1 MKKRIM
7 LRLVGILLVQV
18 GVFMFVSGQQRLVS
32 YLLILLG
39 TLLTLSSFAM
49 SLFRYLK
56 KGE

>member
-1 MKKRIM
+1 MKNRIV

-18 GVFMFVSGQQRLVS
+18 GIFMFVSDQQRLVS
-32 YLLILLG
+32 YLLMLLG